1 MSKDWKAKS
10 FKSLW
15 EKVNQRIA
23 KIGYGHLCLRKENLK
38 RMV

>member
-23 KIGYGHLCLRKENLK
+23 KIGYGHLWKENLK